1 MDLFLT
7 SVSIPALLLSASYQ
21 FLCLSYLVACFVI
34 LFCFFFFFFFLVY
47 SNRRI
52 AVLPVIY
59 SVRFISPLLCI
70 IIIITPLVQAYKR

>member
-34 LFCFFFFFFFLVY
+34 LLCFFPFLFY
-47 SNRRI
+47 LNRCI
-52 AVLPVIY
+52 TVLPVIY

-70 IIIITPLVQAYKR
+70 IIIITPLAQSYKR